1 MHMEYD
7 GKHWKSIINGESK
20 VDLELWVSYDM
31 VHSRYIE
38 AGIIAI

>member
-1 MHMEYD
+1 M
-7 GKHWKSIINGESK
+7 GSIGNPSLTERESK

-31 VHSRYIE
+31 VHSRYIK